1 MHPLAPMAKVF
12 EWAPSTIALVAAL
25 LGIGFGFFLE
35 KAGFGSAK
43 TLAGQWYGYN
53 FAVLRVMF
61 TAIVVAMLGLFGLS
75 ALGVVDFEL
84 VYVNDTFLLPQLVGG
99 LIFGFGFVIGQY
111 CPGTAIVACA
121 TGKYDAMTFLGGF
134 FVGVAL
140 FALGFPLL
148 ERFYGMSSMGRV
160 TLPEY
165 FHLSAGWVVLGVVLM
180 ALGAFAFT
188 HFLDRKLGNGPPAAK
203 AADPAP

>member
-1 MHPLAPMAKVF
+1 MHPLAPVSKIF
-12 EWAPSTIALVAAL
+12 EWGPSSVALTAAA

-75 ALGVVDFEL
+75 ALGVVDFDL
-84 VYVNDTFLLPQLVGG
+84 VYINDTFLLPQLVGG

-121 TGKYDAMTFLGGF
+121 TGKYDGMVFLGGF
-134 FVGVAL
+134 FIGVAL
-140 FALGFPLL
+140 FAFGFPLIEHL
-148 ERFYGMSSMGRV
+148 YGMTSLGRV
-160 TLPEY
+160 TLPDY
-165 FHLSAGWVVLGVVLM
+165 FHISAGVVVIAVVVM
-180 ALGAFAFT
+180 AIGAFAFT
-188 HFLDRKLGNGPPAAK
+188 HFLDRKLGNAEAGK
-203 AADPAP
+203 